1 MLHSSS
7 EDDDDG
13 TFRPVSIL
21 QYENSL
27 QQVIIFI
34 HNLKDFVGSCRSALW
49 SLSVGRIGLIGRGIE
64 KLI

>member
-13 TFRPVSIL
+13 TFKSVSIL

-27 QQVIIFI
+27 QQVTLFFCEVRYLSGRFI
-34 HNLKDFVGSCRSALW
+34 MAKCMNGAKNHRLFLLHVQHVL
-49 SLSVGRIGLIGRGIE
+49 
-64 KLI
+64 